1 MKVTIIFFAIALC
14 RMRHVT
20 FDDGF
25 GDGDVDV
32 DVDVDVDIW
41 VRLFPANVIP
51 GGASVPV
58 MRQRRRRIQSV
69 PGLIEAVV
77 FSNVLSH
84 GDTETR
90 RIRTEQV
97 RL

>member
-32 DVDVDVDIW
+32 VATNSNFWFRASHIL
-41 VRLFPANVIP
+41 RGHLRKTLFFI
-51 GGASVPV
+51 ASRTSQ
-58 MRQRRRRIQSV
+58 MARICASRSIDLFF
-69 PGLIEAVV
+69 G
-77 FSNVLSH
+77 
-84 GDTETR
+84 
-90 RIRTEQV
+90 
-97 RL
+97 